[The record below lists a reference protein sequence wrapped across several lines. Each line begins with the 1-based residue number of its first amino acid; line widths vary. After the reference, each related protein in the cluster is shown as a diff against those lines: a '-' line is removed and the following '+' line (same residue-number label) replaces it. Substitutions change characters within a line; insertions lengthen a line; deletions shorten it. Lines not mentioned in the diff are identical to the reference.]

1 MDRARRGGA
10 EGAEALAAAAFTL
23 LHRRYQQCRR
33 LVGFMAHGADVKG
46 LPGLNRGGAR
56 KGRGGKTSRA
66 EEPETVPVNGDG
78 EAPVP
83 MA

>member
-1 MDRARRGGA
+1 
-10 EGAEALAAAAFTL
+10 
-23 LHRRYQQCRR
+23 
-33 LVGFMAHGADVKG
+33 MAQAPDTKG